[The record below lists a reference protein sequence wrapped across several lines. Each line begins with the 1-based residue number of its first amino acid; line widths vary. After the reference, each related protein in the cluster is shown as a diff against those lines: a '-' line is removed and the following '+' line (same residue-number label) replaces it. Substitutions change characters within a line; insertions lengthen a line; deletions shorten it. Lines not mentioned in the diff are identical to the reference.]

1 MPALPRVHF
10 KLSTENM
17 VQFQLGQIS
26 STGPQPPMIEKFKP
40 LIEISFEIWEQKW
53 GIHHPPCTSIL
64 KAKTLSFT
72 YLFICHRNY
81 MRIWETGW
89 KLLWR
94 WTKFQKKYANST
106 KDLESG
112 TLSLIHGIIKPFFK
126 YFSLSFLFNKRIVLF
141 IPDLQ
146 AYPFHYQI

>member
-64 KAKTLSFT
+64 KAKTYLLLI
-72 YLFICHRNY
+72 YLFVT
-81 MRIWETGW
+81 E
-89 KLLWR
+89 
-94 WTKFQKKYANST
+94 
-106 KDLESG
+106 
-112 TLSLIHGIIKPFFK
+112 II
-126 YFSLSFLFNKRIVLF
+126 
-141 IPDLQ
+141 
-146 AYPFHYQI
+146 